1 MTGDKMYR
9 AKFCDQHFTA
19 VPHDTDRFR
28 EAGGHDAQK
37 TCDVAGCDGRAIVL
51 ERTRGTPEAN
61 ALWLATPALYDSEKA
76 AEERYRW
83 TAQGAG

>member
-1 MTGDKMYR
+1 MIGERMFR
-9 AKFCDQHFTA
+9 AKFCDRHFVA

-61 ALWLATPALYDSEKA
+61 ALWLGTPLMYDQEISIEDKYA
-76 AEERYRW
+76 W
-83 TAQGAG
+83 TAQGIR

>member
-1 MTGDKMYR
+1 MIGEKMFR
-9 AKFCDQHFTA
+9 AKFCDRRYVA
-19 VPHDTDRFR
+19 VPRDTERFR
-28 EAGGHDAQK
+28 EAGGRDLQK
-37 TCDVAGCDGRAIVL
+37 TCDVAGCEGRAIVL

-61 ALWLATPALYDSEKA
+61 ALWLGTPALYDSEKA